1 VYAAQAMNREAGLK
15 ACEIR
20 IRAERRSG
28 EILKEMKGTG
38 SRRARDGQREVNV
51 EQRDIETATH

>member
-1 VYAAQAMNREAGLK
+1 MNREAGLK